1 MDTAHILGSSGPRG
15 HLSLADDPQGADVS
29 SATTADPTPT
39 GSVPVDYAATAD
51 GRLPARTRMALVLLL
66 AATFV
71 VFLNE
76 TTMSV
81 AIPDIMREL
90 GVTPALGQWLTTAF
104 ALTMAVVI
112 PITGWLLQ
120 RLDTRPVFILA
131 MSLFSA
137 GTLLAALAPTFEV
150 LIAAR
155 VIQGSGTAVM
165 MPLMMTSV
173 LTLVPMQSRGR
184 FMGRVSIVLSVA
196 PAIGPA
202 IAGVILQFTN
212 WRGLFWVM
220 LPIALVMLVI
230 GIARVPNV
238 SELRRVPLDV
248 LSVVLSALAF
258 SGLVYGLSSIGQ
270 AAQGTA
276 LLPPWIPLAVGAV
289 FLVLFVLRQL
299 ALQRRDAAFL
309 DLRTFRARTFTTSL
323 VMLMIGMVS
332 LFGMVF
338 VLPIYAVNVLG
349 LEELQTG
356 LILMPGG
363 LAMGLL
369 GPLVGRLFD
378 AVGPRPLVVP
388 GAIVVS
394 AVFWGLTM
402 LSETTPWPFLLVAHV
417 TLSLGLA
424 FLFTPLFTAGL
435 GALPPHLYSH
445 GSATLAT
452 LQQVA
457 GAAGAALFAAFLTI
471 GVTAA
476 GAVDPNVAS
485 PAELASGVRLA
496 FLTGAIVSLALIP
509 VAFLVRR
516 PAEPEVRDEDLTTG
530 AVPVA
535 H

>member
-1 MDTAHILGSSGPRG
+1 
-15 HLSLADDPQGADVS
+15 
-29 SATTADPTPT
+29 
-39 GSVPVDYAATAD
+39 
-51 GRLPARTRMALVLLL
+51 
-66 AATFV
+66 
-71 VFLNE
+71 
-76 TTMSV
+76 
-81 AIPDIMREL
+81 
-90 GVTPALGQWLTTAF
+90 
-104 ALTMAVVI
+104 
-112 PITGWLLQ
+112 
-120 RLDTRPVFILA
+120 
-131 MSLFSA
+131 
-137 GTLLAALAPTFEV
+137 
-150 LIAAR
+150 
-155 VIQGSGTAVM
+155 

-173 LTLVPMQSRGR
+173 LTLVPMASRGR
-184 FMGRVSIVLSVA
+184 FMGRMSIVLSVA

-202 IAGVILQFTN
+202 IAGLILRFTD

-220 LPIALVMLVI
+220 LPIAVAMLVI
-230 GIARVPNV
+230 GILRVPNV
-238 SELRRVPLDV
+238 SEVRKVPLDV
-248 LSVVLSALAF
+248 LSVVLSAFAF

-276 LLPPWIPLAVGAV
+276 LLPPWIPLVVGAV
-289 FLVLFVLRQL
+289 FLLLFVLRQF
-299 ALQRRDAAFL
+299 ALQKRDEAFL
-309 DLRTFRARTFTTSL
+309 DLRTFRARTFTVSI

-356 LILMPGG
+356 LILLPGG
-363 LAMGLL
+363 LLMGLA

-378 AVGPRPLVVP
+378 RFGPRPLVIP
-388 GAIVVS
+388 GAFLVS
-394 AVFWGLTM
+394 AVFWGLTL
-402 LSETTPWPFLLVAHV
+402 LSEQTPWPFLLVAHV
-417 TLSLGLA
+417 VLSIGLA

-476 GAVDPNVAS
+476 GAADPNVATA
-485 PAELASGVRLA
+485 AELAGGVRLA

-516 PAEPEVRDEDLTTG
+516 PEQPEVSDAEL
-530 AVPVA
+530 APHA
-535 H
+535 